1 MHEQLLHD
9 VLVGAQKASTLN
21 RDLVDSVIST
31 GPTRS
36 TVQIIESGAGDHEVT
51 AAQMMLL
58 CDAVRA
64 GELEPAHLETIAF
77 CLIASDYF
85 RWDSSTV
92 DGGRVATVLHD
103 WASPEIGEPLTPP
116 NIAKARH
123 FLATGNHTFTPDDLE
138 THLGSE

>member
-1 MHEQLLHD
+1 MNEQLLHD

-21 RDLVDSVIST
+21 GDLVDAVVAT

-36 TVQIIESGAGDHEVT
+36 TVRIIDCEAGDHEVT
-51 AAQMMLL
+51 AEQIMLL

-64 GELEPAHLETIAF
+64 GELEPSHLETVAS
-77 CLIASDYF
+77 CLISSDYF
-85 RWDSSTV
+85 HWDSSTV

-103 WASPEIGEPLTPP
+103 WSSQEIGEPLTRP